1 MYGSKMQYKYRNTP
15 NWYILLVKTAQIE
28 EGTIQITIS
37 AELKDR
43 HHMMGEVVFVKERI
57 TCFCHIG

>member
-1 MYGSKMQYKYRNTP
+1 MNVWQQNAVQVQKLV
-15 NWYILLVKTAQIE
+15 ILLVKTAQIE

-43 HHMMGEVVFVKERI
+43 HHMMGEVVFVKERL
-57 TCFCHIG
+57 TCFCHIC